1 MHRVEARLSMPSSSS
16 DAYSDLIIAV
26 SFSIII
32 DVQATAFSKRHEFGV
47 LRLLTGNMEPP
58 TKRPRLDQKP
68 KEDEDDELNYEPEE
82 VSQMRDP
89 GFRFEQSRAFAAFKL
104 KSTFEHIFQKYEKDF
119 TGIGDEIDLRTGK
132 IITDNG
138 HLAGMRYERDTG
150 IPEDDDDEDEDEGVL
165 LEEAF
170 ASDDDEEDGG
180 LGEDDGGE
188 DGSPDASDNEDDEAS
203 HPGALISKQKGELR
217 QHPTRPNVSPGV
229 STPGSDQRL
238 SSFAPP
244 RQPGPSTSNPSSDV
258 WGHEPEPVDPT
269 WRVPEISKPKLGDD
283 LMTKLYGARYRFPT
297 SRGFKSVWSSRRDT
311 DEEKALPEPA
321 QIDMKQL
328 IRARNEVPRMAR
340 PMSTKLLQAFTDQD
354 DDNEDDLL
362 GVAIVDKGLRAAK
375 KTSDNTDT
383 TLEEA
388 VGTTVKNDARE
399 LEPPTEAKPSS
410 SKPAISKTLS
420 REIGWLNQN
429 KTSVKEGPRPRRQLI
444 PAKVIKPAE
453 VSQEAEATKPRQP
466 TEKEAQDQSL
476 GLPTKVGVEA
486 GAEAGVEVEV
496 EVDQNSTSFVTEKES
511 QDRPKQ
517 RFVIELFSKIPSPEE
532 ITLVEDPEDMDIFD
546 SDHQHETLAPQ
557 LANLT
562 VSEPT
567 STALVTVGDPAAG
580 SVETAVPV
588 KAPTANPAEPPK
600 ETFVRHSIDP
610 SYDFSDDEEGI
621 PTTRIR
627 KLRSGN
633 EMDTVSGAVEVADHA
648 IEVTSGPL
656 EKLSTLDDH
665 RPSRVESNDGPFT
678 TSKVASIEPRDVDI
692 GISEQQV
699 DALAEVSEEQG
710 SLQIEE
716 VSERPIGS
724 DMNFTI
730 LPVEVLPEISPIEGH
745 SSTEPTNP
753 AGAEAPSQN
762 EVLAAQE
769 PKIQESLKQNLHTP
783 ANQNVLEKMILKE
796 AQEIQEQ
803 IHDDFQKEFH
813 EEIQEDIQEEIQ
825 KEIQENIN
833 EIQEGTDEQVQEQV
847 QEQDQEEAQDGTR
860 QGTQSEPEKLQQM
873 GETQQDD
880 DEEVVEPFTIPLGL
894 DDIDETSAPEAE
906 PESEAME
913 IELPILP
920 PQSRGSL
927 LGPPLRRGRPSS
939 PTKSSGAVDK
949 TATSPFKHMRLQS
962 SSPLKKY
969 SVSKSPAKTRK
980 AARPRASA
988 SSERRTKPRSHKSA
1002 SSTLAKSESLTP
1014 PPFSDPSPNFTQNQ
1028 KVVPSTPSS
1037 SLRHH
1042 RPRTTRDSTSR
1053 KSFIS
1058 LLSDDE
1064 DELTLDLFKTHTA
1077 ASGGGSSAERR
1088 RTYYTSVLL
1097 AGPHTK
1103 ITTPMK
1109 KRSPLVPGS
1118 GNTGAAGATTTG
1130 TETARGKK
1138 RKAAWAFATPTRVHF
1153 GSPSGSLVQTPGG
1166 NMRRCG
1172 EDGFRCDRDFCFTC
1186 L

>member
-1 MHRVEARLSMPSSSS
+1 
-16 DAYSDLIIAV
+16 
-26 SFSIII
+26 
-32 DVQATAFSKRHEFGV
+32 
-47 LRLLTGNMEPP
+47 MEPT
-58 TKRPRLDQKP
+58 TKRPRLGQKA

-132 IITDNG
+132 IITNNG

-150 IPEDDDDEDEDEGVL
+150 ISEDDDEDEDEGVL

-170 ASDDDEEDGG
+170 ASDDDEQDGDS
-180 LGEDDGGE
+180 GEDDGGE
-188 DGSPDASDNEDDEAS
+188 NGNSDASDNEDDEERILHGKKNEIS
-203 HPGALISKQKGELR
+203 NSGALIIKQKGELQR
-217 QHPTRPNVSPGV
+217 HPTRPNVSPGV
-229 STPGSDQRL
+229 SIPGSDQRL
-238 SSFAPP
+238 SNLAQP
-244 RQPGPSTSNPSSDV
+244 RQPGSSTTNPSSNV

-354 DDNEDDLL
+354 DDNEDDIL
-362 GVAIVDKGLRAAK
+362 GVAVVGKGPRAAN
-375 KTSDNTDT
+375 KTSDITDT
-383 TLEEA
+383 TVEEA
-388 VGTTVKNDARE
+388 VSATVETDARE
-399 LEPPTEAKPSS
+399 LEPPIEAKPSK

-453 VSQEAEATKPRQP
+453 ASREAEATKPSQP
-466 TEKEAQDQSL
+466 TEKQAQDQSL
-476 GLPTKVGVEA
+476 DSPTEVGVEA
-486 GAEAGVEVEV
+486 GAEAEVEV
-496 EVDQNSTSFVTEKES
+496 EVDQNSTSFVTEEELR
-511 QDRPKQ
+511 DMPKQ

-546 SDHQHETLAPQ
+546 SDHQHEALTPQ

-562 VSEPT
+562 VSETT
-567 STALVTVGDPAAG
+567 STTLVAGGDPAAG

-588 KAPTANPAEPPK
+588 KAPSAKPAEPPK
-600 ETFVRHSIDP
+600 ETFVRHEIDP

-627 KLRSGN
+627 KLRSGK
-633 EMDTVSGAVEVADHA
+633 EMDTVSGAVEVAGHA
-648 IEVTSGPL
+648 IQATSGPL

-665 RPSRVESNDGPFT
+665 RPSHIESDGGPFT
-678 TSKVASIEPRDVDI
+678 TSKTASIEPSDI
-692 GISEQQV
+692 NVGISEKQV
-699 DALAEVSEEQG
+699 DALVEVSEERE

-724 DMNFTI
+724 DMNSTT
-730 LPVEVLPEISPIEGH
+730 LPAEVLTGISPIEGH
-745 SSTEPTNP
+745 SSTETTDM
-753 AGAEAPSQN
+753 AGVEVPSQD
-762 EVLAAQE
+762 EVSAAQE
-769 PKIQESLKQNLHTP
+769 PQTQESLEQNLHTP
-783 ANQNVLEKMILKE
+783 ADQNVFEETILEE
-796 AQEIQEQ
+796 AREIQEQ
-803 IHDDFQKEFH
+803 IHDDFQKEV
-813 EEIQEDIQEEIQ
+813 QEEMQEQIQ
-825 KEIQENIN
+825 KEIQEDI
-833 EIQEGTDEQVQEQV
+833 EKAIQEETDEQVQDQV
-847 QEQDQEEAQDGTR
+847 QQQIQEETQDGTQ
-860 QGTQSEPEKLQQM
+860 QGSQTEPEKPQQR

-880 DEEVVEPFTIPLGL
+880 DQEVIEPFTVPLGL

-906 PESEAME
+906 PDPEAME

-927 LGPPLRRGRPSS
+927 LGPPLRRGRQSS
-939 PTKSSGAVDK
+939 PTKTSGAVDK
-949 TATSPFKHMRLQS
+949 TATSPLKHMRLQS

-969 SVSKSPAKTRK
+969 SVSKPPAKTKK
-980 AARPRASA
+980 AVKPRPSA
-988 SSERRTKPRSHKSA
+988 SSECKRNPRSRKSA
-1002 SSTLAKSESLTP
+1002 LSTLAKSESLTP
-1014 PPFSDPSPNFTQNQ
+1014 PPFSSPSPNSTQNQ
-1028 KVVPSTPSS
+1028 KAAPSTPSS
-1037 SLRHH
+1037 SSRHH
-1042 RPRTTRDSTSR
+1042 QPRTTRDSTSR

-1077 ASGGGSSAERR
+1077 ASSLGGGGSSAERR
-1088 RTYYTSVLL
+1088 RASYTPVLL

-1109 KRSPLVPGS
+1109 QRSPLVPES
-1118 GNTGAAGATTTG
+1118 GNTGAASATTTG
-1130 TETARGKK
+1130 TETTRGKK

>member
-1 MHRVEARLSMPSSSS
+1 
-16 DAYSDLIIAV
+16 
-26 SFSIII
+26 
-32 DVQATAFSKRHEFGV
+32 
-47 LRLLTGNMEPP
+47 MEPP
-58 TKRPRLDQKP
+58 TKRPRLGQKA

-104 KSTFEHIFQKYEKDF
+104 KSTFEHIFEKYEKDF

-170 ASDDDEEDGG
+170 ASDDDEQDGG
-180 LGEDDGGE
+180 SGEDDG
-188 DGSPDASDNEDDEAS
+188 DGDGNSDASDNEDDEERILHDKKNEIPNS
-203 HPGALISKQKGELR
+203 GALIIKQKGELQR
-217 QHPTRPNVSPGV
+217 HPTRPNVSPSV
-229 STPGSDQRL
+229 SIPGFDQRR
-238 SSFAPP
+238 SSLAQP
-244 RQPGPSTSNPSSDV
+244 RQPGSSTTNSSSNV

-354 DDNEDDLL
+354 DDNEDDIL
-362 GVAIVDKGLRAAK
+362 GVAVVGKGPRAAN
-375 KTSDNTDT
+375 KTPDITDT

-388 VGTTVKNDARE
+388 VSATVKNDARK
-399 LEPPTEAKPSS
+399 LEPPIEAKPSK

-453 VSQEAEATKPRQP
+453 ASQEAEATKPSQP
-466 TEKEAQDQSL
+466 TEKQAQDQSL
-476 GLPTKVGVEA
+476 DSPTEVGVEA
-486 GAEAGVEVEV
+486 RAEAEVEV
-496 EVDQNSTSFVTEKES
+496 EVDQNSTSFVTEEELR
-511 QDRPKQ
+511 DRPKQ

-546 SDHQHETLAPQ
+546 LGHQHEALTPQ

-562 VSEPT
+562 VSET
-567 STALVTVGDPAAG
+567 SSTALVTGVDPAAG
-580 SVETAVPV
+580 SGETAVPV
-588 KAPTANPAEPPK
+588 KAPTADLAEPSK
-600 ETFVRHSIDP
+600 ETFVRHRIDP

-621 PTTRIR
+621 PTTRIG
-627 KLRSGN
+627 KLRSGK
-633 EMDTVSGAVEVADHA
+633 EIGTVSGAVEVADHA
-648 IEVTSGPL
+648 IEATSGPL

-665 RPSRVESNDGPFT
+665 RPSHVESDDGPFT
-678 TSKVASIEPRDVDI
+678 ASKMASIKPSDI
-692 GISEQQV
+692 NVEISEQQV
-699 DALAEVSEEQG
+699 DALAEVSKDKG
-710 SLQIEE
+710 SLQDKE
-716 VSERPIGS
+716 VSENPIGS
-724 DMNFTI
+724 DMNLTT
-730 LPVEVLPEISPIEGH
+730 LSVEVLPEISPIEGH
-745 SSTEPTNP
+745 SSAEPTNP
-753 AGAEAPSQN
+753 TGAEASSHS

-769 PKIQESLKQNLHTP
+769 PKIQESLEQNLHTP
-783 ANQNVLEKMILKE
+783 ANQNVLGETILEE
-796 AQEIQEQ
+796 AQETQEQ
-803 IHDDFQKEFH
+803 IHDDFQKEVQ
-813 EEIQEDIQEEIQ
+813 EEVQEEIQDEVQKEIQEDINEEIQ
-825 KEIQENIN
+825 EE
-833 EIQEGTDEQVQEQV
+833 TDEQVQEQV
-847 QEQDQEEAQDGTR
+847 QQQIQEETRDGTQ
-860 QGTQSEPEKLQQM
+860 QGSLCEPEKPQQI
-873 GETQQDD
+873 GETQQND
-880 DEEVVEPFTIPLGL
+880 DEEVIEPFTVPLGL
-894 DDIDETSAPEAE
+894 DDIDETSAP
-906 PESEAME
+906 EAME

-927 LGPPLRRGRPSS
+927 LGPPLRRGRQSS
-939 PTKSSGAVDK
+939 PTKTSGAVDK

-969 SVSKSPAKTRK
+969 SISKSPAKTKK
-980 AARPRASA
+980 AVKPRPSA
-988 SSERRTKPRSHKSA
+988 SSERKRNPRSRKSPL
-1002 SSTLAKSESLTP
+1002 STLAKSESLTP
-1014 PPFSDPSPNFTQNQ
+1014 PPFSGPSPNSTQNQ
-1028 KVVPSTPSS
+1028 KAVPSTPSS
-1037 SLRHH
+1037 SSRHH
-1042 RPRTTRDSTSR
+1042 QPRTTRDSTSR
-1053 KSFIS
+1053 RSFIS

-1077 ASGGGSSAERR
+1077 ASGLGGGGSSAERR
-1088 RTYYTSVLL
+1088 RASYTPVLL

-1109 KRSPLVPGS
+1109 QRSPLVPGS

-1172 EDGFRCDRDFCFTC
+1172 EDGFRCGRDFCFTC

>member
-1 MHRVEARLSMPSSSS
+1 
-16 DAYSDLIIAV
+16 
-26 SFSIII
+26 
-32 DVQATAFSKRHEFGV
+32 
-47 LRLLTGNMEPP
+47 MEPP
-58 TKRPRLDQKP
+58 AKRPRLGQKA

-150 IPEDDDDEDEDEGVL
+150 IPEDEEEDEDEGVL

-170 ASDDDEEDGG
+170 ASDDDGEDGSS
-180 LGEDDGGE
+180 GEDDGGE
-188 DGSPDASDNEDDEAS
+188 DGGSDASENEDDEERILHGKKNEAS
-203 HPGALISKQKGELR
+203 NSGAPIVKQKGELQR
-217 QHPTRPNVSPGV
+217 HPTRPNVPPGV
-229 STPGSDQRL
+229 SIPGSDQRL
-238 SSFAPP
+238 SSLAQP
-244 RQPGPSTSNPSSDV
+244 RQPGPSTSTPSPNV

-354 DDNEDDLL
+354 DDNEDDIL
-362 GVAIVDKGLRAAK
+362 GVAVVVKGPRAAN
-375 KTSDNTDT
+375 KTSESTDT
-383 TLEEA
+383 ALEE
-388 VGTTVKNDARE
+388 VVSPTIKNDARE
-399 LEPPTEAKPSS
+399 LEPPTEAKPSK

-453 VSQEAEATKPRQP
+453 ASQEAEATKPSQP

-476 GLPTKVGVEA
+476 ESPTEVGVEA
-486 GAEAGVEVEV
+486 GAEAEVDV
-496 EVDQNSTSFVTEKES
+496 EVDQNSISFVTEKELR
-511 QDRPKQ
+511 DRPKQ

-532 ITLVEDPEDMDIFD
+532 ITLVEDPEDIDIFD
-546 SDHQHETLAPQ
+546 SDHQHEALAPQ

-562 VSEPT
+562 VSET
-567 STALVTVGDPAAG
+567 TLTALVTVGDPAAG
-580 SVETAVPV
+580 SVETAVPL
-588 KAPTANPAEPPK
+588 KAPNANPAELPK
-600 ETFVRHSIDP
+600 ETFVRHKIDP

-627 KLRSGN
+627 KLRSGK
-633 EMDTVSGAVEVADHA
+633 EMDTIPSAVDVASPG
-648 IEVTSGPL
+648 IEATSEPSQ
-656 EKLSTLDDH
+656 LSTSEDH
-665 RPSRVESNDGPFT
+665 RLSHMEFNDEPFT
-678 TSKVASIEPRDVDI
+678 TNKMASIEPSDI
-692 GISEQQV
+692 NVEISEQQV

-710 SLQIEE
+710 SLQVEE

-724 DMNFTI
+724 DMKFTT
-730 LPVEVLPEISPIEGH
+730 LSAEVLPEISPIEEH
-745 SSTEPTNP
+745 SATEMTNMT
-753 AGAEAPSQN
+753 GVEAPSQN
-762 EVLAAQE
+762 EVSAAQE
-769 PKIQESLKQNLHTP
+769 PKTQESLEQNLHTP
-783 ANQNVLEKMILKE
+783 ADQNMLGETILEE
-796 AQEIQEQ
+796 AQETQEQ
-803 IHDDFQKEFH
+803 IHDDFQKEVQ
-813 EEIQEDIQEEIQ
+813 EEIQEEIQ
-825 KEIQENIN
+825 KEIQDDIE
-833 EIQEGTDEQVQEQV
+833 EETREGTDEEVHEQV
-847 QEQDQEEAQDGTR
+847 QKQIQEETQDGI
-860 QGTQSEPEKLQQM
+860 QQDTQSEPEKPQQI

-880 DEEVVEPFTIPLGL
+880 DEEVIEPFTIPLGL
-894 DDIDETSAPEAE
+894 DDIDETTAPEADA
-906 PESEAME
+906 ESEAME

-927 LGPPLRRGRPSS
+927 LGPPLRRGRQSS
-939 PTKSSGAVDK
+939 PTKSSGAVEK

-969 SVSKSPAKTRK
+969 SVNKSPAKTKK
-980 AARPRASA
+980 AVKPRPSA
-988 SSERRTKPRSHKSA
+988 SSERKTNPRGRKPAA
-1002 SSTLAKSESLTP
+1002 STTAKSESLTP
-1014 PPFSDPSPNFTQNQ
+1014 PPFSGPSPNSTQNQ
-1028 KVVPSTPSS
+1028 KAAPSTPSS
-1037 SLRHH
+1037 SSRHH
-1042 RPRTTRDSTSR
+1042 QPRTTRDSTSR
-1053 KSFIS
+1053 RSFIS

-1077 ASGGGSSAERR
+1077 ASGLGGGGGGSSAERK
-1088 RTYYTSVLL
+1088 RTSYTTVLL

-1109 KRSPLVPGS
+1109 QRSPLVPGS
-1118 GNTGAAGATTTG
+1118 GNTGAGAAGATTTG
-1130 TETARGKK
+1130 TETTRGKK